1 MAFYQENGCMIE
13 QEDLWRAAKLL
24 DGNKAVEEVF
34 LRLES
39 RAVDDWKGSAPDNE
53 QKRMEAYYMVRS
65 IAAFRSE
72 LTALAAEPDVL
83 RFNRRLKRA

>member
-1 MAFYQENGCMIE
+1 VIE
-13 QEDLWRAAKLL
+13 QEELWRAAKSL
-24 DGNKAVEEVF
+24 DGDRALDEVF
-34 LRLES
+34 RRLEA
-39 RAVDDWKGSAPDNE
+39 RWIDVWKGSAPENE

-83 RFNRRLKRA
+83 RFNRRLRKA